1 MLPFFT
7 IAHRLNTIID
17 YDKILVL
24 DKVKV
29 LEYDSPKNLLY
40 ETDENRKLIPNSKT
54 EFSKLVQETG
64 IKNVLLLRSRV
75 VKQKKKKKKKKKKNL
90 LKCFQIN
97 ITVVINLW

>member
-64 IKNVLLLRSRV
+64 IKNVLLLRSREFANRYERYL
-75 VKQKKKKKKKKKKNL
+75 KKNIVTI
-90 LKCFQIN
+90 IN
-97 ITVVINLW
+97 NNNNNPFT

>member
-64 IKNVLLLRSRV
+64 IKNFLFFLQRFL
-75 VKQKKKKKKKKKKNL
+75 KKKKKKKKKNL

-97 ITVVINLW
+97 ITVVINL